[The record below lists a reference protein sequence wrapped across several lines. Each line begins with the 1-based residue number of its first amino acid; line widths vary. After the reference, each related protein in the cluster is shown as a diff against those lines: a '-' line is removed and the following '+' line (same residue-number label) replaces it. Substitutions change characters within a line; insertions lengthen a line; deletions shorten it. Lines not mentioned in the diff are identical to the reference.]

1 MVSIP
6 TLSLVYEVKEK
17 KVRRIL
23 ITEPFPKTSK
33 IKENDNNDGYLVL
46 LFVFTTESQPAVT
59 RGTRY
64 NWSATSLAS
73 LD

>member
-1 MVSIP
+1 MVSVP

-59 RGTRY
+59 RGTPY
-64 NWSATSLAS
+64 NWLATSLAS